1 MEKNLVVLRVMK
13 QFGTVTV
20 SCTTWRKYKNSV
32 ERVVDPALRTQLRLE
47 IKWYVFTSQRVKKIC
62 DASSSG

>member
-1 MEKNLVVLRVMK
+1 MEKNLVVLRVLK

-32 ERVVDPALRTQLRLE
+32 ERVVGSSEDPAEVRNQM
-47 IKWYVFTSQRVKKIC
+47 VCFH
-62 DASSSG
+62 